1 MSKDLHKLVD
11 QSKKYYANISEFRS
25 KILGEGLKEKNGEA
39 EASQQNQE
47 KPSESQEQPKPKESS
62 KKSESATEQQKKAD
76 REQLLKERE
85 SVEETIKNYTET
97 KSKVQDMDFRKFSF
111 VNFQDSIIY
120 EDFVKPQKLRCV
132 NSIVK
137 SVFNQ
142 FAKEEEKK
150 GDLQYFEVNTLEGK
164 VVYIT
169 SSEKGFFVNQS
180 SATLFSNK
188 PAALPCFSYTLA
200 GVLAQ
205 ISPLFRENFSKLISQ
220 TLNAESAIFA
230 ASPGDKFEWLAPNEN
245 PLYYNFRYKG
255 FNYESENNRYTRLN
269 KEWNEEFQA
278 INDLNFNQDPIQNL
292 SKEKLLNEF
301 YKIFKDTAME
311 VNLITFDY
319 LFYYQLLN
327 PMKFRVLNSLEKR
340 RFRLSTSSTT
350 QEPTRAITCSETFS
364 SPSWKTTTITSE

>member
-1 MSKDLHKLVD
+1 MSKDLQKLIE

-25 KILGEGLKEKNGEA
+25 KVLGEAA
-39 EASQQNQE
+39 EASQANQE
-47 KPSESQEQPKPKESS
+47 KPSEPASAVAKDSATKKP
-62 KKSESATEQQKKAD
+62 ESAIEQQKKAEKEK
-76 REQLLKERE
+76 EQLKKEKE
-85 SVEETIKNYTET
+85 GVEETIKSYAET
-97 KSKVQDMDFRKFSF
+97 KTKVQDMDFRKFSF

-120 EDFVKPQKLRCV
+120 EDFAKPQKLRCL
-132 NSIVK
+132 NYIVK
-137 SVFNQ
+137 SVYNQ

-150 GDLQYFEVNTLEGK
+150 GDLQYFELNTLEGK

-180 SATLFSNK
+180 SATLFSSK
-188 PAALPCFSYTLA
+188 PAALPCFSYTLT

-205 ISPLFRENFSKLISQ
+205 ISLLYRENFAKLISQ

-230 ASPGDKFEWLAPNEN
+230 PSPSDKFEWLAPNEN

-301 YKIFKDTAME
+301 YKIFKDTAIE
-311 VNLITFDY
+311 VKFA
-319 LFYYQLLN
+319 FEFFLN
-327 PMKFRVLNSLEKR
+327 QNHY
-340 RFRLSTSSTT
+340 
-350 QEPTRAITCSETFS
+350 
-364 SPSWKTTTITSE
+364 

>member
-1 MSKDLHKLVD
+1 MSKDLPKLIE

-25 KILGEGLKEKNGEA
+25 KFLGEA
-39 EASQQNQE
+39 ETSSQE
-47 KPSESQEQPKPKESS
+47 KPSESQETSKPKETA
-62 KKSESATEQQKKAD
+62 KKAESAAELQKKA
-76 REQLLKERE
+76 EKEKE
-85 SVEETIKNYTET
+85 SVEDTIKNYAET
-97 KSKVQDMDFRKFSF
+97 KAKIQDMDFRKFSF

-120 EDFVKPQKLRCV
+120 EDFVKPQKLRCL

-137 SVFNQ
+137 SVFDQ
-142 FAKEEEKK
+142 FVKEEEKK

-180 SATLFSNK
+180 TASLFSNK
-188 PAALPCFSYTLA
+188 PTALPCFSFTLA

-205 ISPLFRENFSKLISQ
+205 ISPLFRENFAKLMSQ

-311 VNLITFDY
+311 VKI
-319 LFYYQLLN
+319 
-327 PMKFRVLNSLEKR
+327 
-340 RFRLSTSSTT
+340 
-350 QEPTRAITCSETFS
+350 FS
-364 SPSWKTTTITSE
+364 NF

>member
-1 MSKDLHKLVD
+1 MSKDLQKLIE
-11 QSKKYYANISEFRS
+11 QSKKYYENISEFRN
-25 KILGEGLKEKNGEA
+25 KILGEAQKEKSGEA
-39 EASQQNQE
+39 ETYQASQE
-47 KPSESQEQPKPKESS
+47 KPTESQEQTKSS
-62 KKSESATEQQKKAD
+62 ATKKTEQSATEQQKKP
-76 REQLLKERE
+76 EKEKE
-85 SVEETIKNYTET
+85 SVEETIKNYAET
-97 KSKVQDMDFRKFSF
+97 RSKIQDMDFRKFSF

-120 EDFVKPQKLRCV
+120 EDFAKPQKLRCL
-132 NSIVK
+132 NYIVK
-137 SVFNQ
+137 SVFNE

-150 GDLQYFEVNTLEGK
+150 GDLQYFELNTLEGK

-180 SATLFSNK
+180 IATLFSNK

-205 ISPLFRENFSKLISQ
+205 ISPLFRENFAKLISQ
-220 TLNAESAIFA
+220 TLNAESGIFA
-230 ASPGDKFEWLAPNEN
+230 PSPSDKFEWLAPNEN

-311 VNLITFDY
+311 VN
-319 LFYYQLLN
+319 
-327 PMKFRVLNSLEKR
+327 
-340 RFRLSTSSTT
+340 
-350 QEPTRAITCSETFS
+350 
-364 SPSWKTTTITSE
+364 

>member
-1 MSKDLHKLVD
+1 MSKDLQKLIE
-11 QSKKYYANISEFRS
+11 QSKKYYTNISEFRS
-25 KILGEGLKEKNGEA
+25 KFFAEAQKEKSGEA
-39 EASQQNQE
+39 QPAQVNQE
-47 KPSESQEQPKPKESS
+47 KPSESQEQQKPK
-62 KKSESATEQQKKAD
+62 KPESAAEQQKKAEKEK
-76 REQLLKERE
+76 EQIQKEKE
-85 SVEETIKNYTET
+85 SVEETIKTYAET

-120 EDFVKPQKLRCV
+120 EDFAKPQKLRCL
-132 NSIVK
+132 NYIVK

-150 GDLQYFEVNTLEGK
+150 GDLQFFEANTLEGK
-164 VVYIT
+164 IVYIT

-180 SATLFSNK
+180 SATVFSNK
-188 PAALPCFSYTLA
+188 AATLPCFSYTLT

-205 ISPLFRENFSKLISQ
+205 VSPLFRENFAKLISQ

-230 ASPGDKFEWLAPNEN
+230 ASPADKFEWLAPNEN

-311 VNLITFDY
+311 VNLLFD
-319 LFYYQLLN
+319 
-327 PMKFRVLNSLEKR
+327 
-340 RFRLSTSSTT
+340 
-350 QEPTRAITCSETFS
+350 
-364 SPSWKTTTITSE
+364 